1 MSSNNTLKFVRD
13 YVAEARVLLLD
24 KIAPYRYTDLELV
37 SALNVTLVEGRRLRP
52 DLFLYKGKD
61 DVQSFILVDDTVV
74 RMELSFRLALVYGIC
89 GYAFARDQED
99 VQDARATAFMETFRN
114 MLVGQGMR
122 QIVGGTPPG
131 GAR

>member
-1 MSSNNTLKFVRD
+1 MSNTLKYVED
-13 YVAEARVLLLD
+13 YVAEARTLLLD
-24 KIAPYRYTDLELV
+24 KIEPYRYTDLELIA
-37 SALNVTLVEGRRLRP
+37 ALNVTLAEARRLRS

-61 DVQSFILVDDTVV
+61 DVQSFTEVNDTAV
-74 RMELSFRLALVYGIC
+74 RMELPFRLALVYGIC
-89 GYAFARDQED
+89 GHAFARDQED